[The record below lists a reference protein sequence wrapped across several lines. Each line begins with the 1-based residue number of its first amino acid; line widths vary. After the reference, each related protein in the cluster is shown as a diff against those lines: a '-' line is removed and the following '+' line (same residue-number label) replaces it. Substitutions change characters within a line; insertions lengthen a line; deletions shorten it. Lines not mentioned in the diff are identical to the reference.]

1 MNSKQRLQAWAHDWS
16 AHRLLEQNVP
26 PAPGPPVPDAS
37 AQGGGRFTV
46 GSGGGLAG
54 TLLSQLISAI
64 TPDDAQRAERDGA
77 FTVSSVGVRAPR
89 VPLLRGQIRQ
99 LNPGLKSTWTRTVIV
114 LVINVDETGQQ
125 ALVAPFSQFDQPAFD
140 GELAT
145 GLNDESLAVLC
156 LWNSTRVP
164 LAALRRSW
172 WLMDSFDDLLTDA
185 EAFHT
190 ARNKREP
197 LPPAL
202 KDKLGPP
209 IIHPLD
215 PRHDYLDVEAGL
227 LEDLEESHDLV

>member
-16 AHRLLEQNVP
+16 AHRLLEQNPPSAPEP
-26 PAPGPPVPDAS
+26 PAPGDSGP
-37 AQGGGRFTV
+37 GGGLFTV
-46 GSGGGLAG
+46 GIGGGMAG
-54 TLLSQLISAI
+54 TLLSQLSSSIA
-64 TPDDAQRAERDGA
+64 PDDAQRAEREGA
-77 FTVSSVGVRAPR
+77 YIVSPAGLRAPR

-99 LNPGLKSTWTRTVIV
+99 LNPELKPAWTRTVIV
-114 LVINVDETGQQ
+114 LVLTVDEKGQQ

-145 GLNDESLAVLC
+145 GLKDESLSVLC
-156 LWNSTRVP
+156 LWNSTRIP

-172 WLMDSFDDLLTDA
+172 WLMDSFDDLLADA
-185 EAFHT
+185 DTFHA

-197 LPPAL
+197 LPATL
-202 KDKLGPP
+202 KDRLGPP

-227 LEDLEESHDLV
+227 LEDLSTEIS